1 MQLMAKKSTVFVL
14 SLLLLLCSFSCT
26 AEEAGLP
33 LWIAEPLSQRYGEY
47 QLLDYN
53 AAGSYDGWYGEEG
66 GVFFGLI
73 QNEAGETLLTFFEK
87 TWDAEAYACRW
98 ECFSPEVKGV
108 QPENLVAEIYEWS
121 VEEEEVLHSWR
132 LTFGYECGPMYLQV
146 TMEIPRGSG
155 EMQLLRLETFNE
167 LDKFYQRADFV
178 TEGEWFDVYRHVPY
192 GESYREA
199 QREELLPDEELLRM
213 IQSGDIERLYER
225 VFK

>member
-1 MQLMAKKSTVFVL
+1 MAKKSTAFVL

-26 AEEAGLP
+26 AEETGLP

-73 QNEAGETLLTFFEK
+73 QNEAGETILTVFEK
-87 TWDAEAYACRW
+87 TRDAEAYACRW

-108 QPENLVAEIYEWS
+108 QPENLFAEIYEWS

-132 LTFGYECGPMYLQV
+132 LTFGYECGPVYLRL

-155 EMQLLRLETFNE
+155 EMQLMRFAVFDDLHEI
-167 LDKFYQRADFV
+167 YQKADFI
-178 TEGEWFDVYRHVPY
+178 TDGDWIDVYRLVPY
-192 GESYREA
+192 GQSTREA
-199 QREELLPDEELLRM
+199 PREALPTNEELLQL
-213 IQSGDIERLYER
+213 IQNSDFEGLYNSI
-225 VFK
+225 FY